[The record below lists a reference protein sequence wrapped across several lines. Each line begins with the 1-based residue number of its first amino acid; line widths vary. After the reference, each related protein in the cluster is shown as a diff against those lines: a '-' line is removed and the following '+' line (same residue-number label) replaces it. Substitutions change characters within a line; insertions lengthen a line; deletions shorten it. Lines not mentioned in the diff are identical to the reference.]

1 MHHPAWKLLCTP
13 AFTRQRSQLN
23 VFSHMIKF
31 SWLWNMYDEQWTVKI
46 MYLLVLVFTLPVFQ
60 PLKSNKKVGSSED
73 EIEGEFYNFC
83 CLCSLFS
90 QLNKTLAMWPAKDWR
105 AIQEGSKLSLLKKWF
120 LSSSVHHIYS
130 YFNQERYENQWLGHL
145 RSYYCLWK
153 NSPETNN
160 NRDCISS
167 SPRDY
172 LSDNRRWSPG
182 CPVSSVSLHPFVIGY
197 P

>member
-23 VFSHMIKF
+23 VFCHMIKF

-46 MYLLVLVFTLPVFQ
+46 MYLLVLVLTLPVFQ

-83 CLCSLFS
+83 CLYSLFS

-105 AIQEGSKLSLLKKWF
+105 AIQEGSKLSLLKKWL
-120 LSSSVHHIYS
+120 LSSSVYHIIIQLLQPRKVREPMARMIIVIV
-130 YFNQERYENQWLGHL
+130 FLVPRATICQIIGGDHL
-145 RSYYCLWK
+145 TVQFQVCNYNL
-153 NSPETNN
+153 
-160 NRDCISS
+160 
-167 SPRDY
+167 
-172 LSDNRRWSPG
+172 L
-182 CPVSSVSLHPFVIGY
+182 
-197 P
+197 